1 MPVRACVVLDFWKPL
16 SDSSLIDMSQDQLTY
31 TRATTAALIGLSMQ
45 FVLVVLLA
53 ILGLYAESKA
63 VLAAAFYSLPGL
75 AIWVLL
81 WLIYKQHQLERA
93 ETLEASKLAE
103 TDARSAA
110 LFEEA
115 GSQLAQAKAR
125 LETLYTWGVRSVSA
139 LVAVYLVGVGGLLL
153 YLNNKDLTDGTLQQ
167 APISE
172 TLNVSLFALLLVVGW
187 MGGFLV
193 ARYVAGM
200 TRVDSWQALRGGAS
214 TLIGNVFL
222 GVLPV
227 LVATG
232 LLFLGNSVGF
242 VYLPLIIPAI
252 MVLLGVEVV
261 LGMVFGFYRPRKGN
275 EFVRP
280 AFDSRLLGWLTRPES
295 IGKIFSETV
304 NYQFGFE
311 VSKSWFM
318 RLLGKALLP
327 LAGVCAA
334 VVVGM
339 TSLVL
344 VEPHQKAVVTLNGA
358 FVRIADPGLSFK
370 APWPFGKAVPHD
382 VGRIHSIKLGSRAHI
397 GDEHKMDGPILW
409 TNQHVQE
416 GATEQLLITAP
427 PPGAGTTGD
436 KDSVLGEMIGADV
449 DVKFRIADLKAYSGI
464 DHPKMGTSSPEVLL
478 RTIAQHEVTRFFA
491 TNDTDQLLSS
501 GRATAGTQLQ
511 FAIQEELDKYA
522 VGLEI
527 VFVSVSGV
535 HPPQEVAD
543 DYHARI
549 NALQESQTAEAKALQ
564 EADIVLATVAGDR
577 ERAARFSELV
587 QAYTDLSN
595 SIKQYDEGS
604 AERVALQEEA
614 DRQRIAI
621 ELLMI
626 RSGGQVGQRMSQA
639 RATRWS
645 QALSAEAR
653 DKRLTAEL
661 KAYELAPRYYPV
673 SRYLDTL
680 VAGLADRP
688 KTVIGSDADV
698 SNPEVVLDLP
708 LGSAGGGFQP

>member
-1 MPVRACVVLDFWKPL
+1 
-16 SDSSLIDMSQDQLTY
+16 MSQDQLTY
-31 TRATTAALIGLSMQ
+31 TRATTASLIGLAMQ
-45 FVLVVLLA
+45 FVLALLLV

-63 VLAAAFYSLPGL
+63 VLAAAFYTLPGL
-75 AIWVLL
+75 AIWLLL

-93 ETLEASKLAE
+93 EALEASKLAE

-110 LFEEA
+110 LFDEA
-115 GSQLAQAKAR
+115 GSQLAQAKTR
-125 LETLYTWGVRSVSA
+125 LENLYKWGVRVVSGLTA
-139 LVAVYLVGVGGLLL
+139 AYFIGVGVLLL
-153 YLNNKDLTDGTLQQ
+153 YLNNKALDLGTLAD
-167 APISE
+167 APLSE
-172 TLNVSLFALLLVVGW
+172 TVNVSLFGLLLVVGW

-222 GVLPV
+222 GVLPIII
-227 LVATG
+227 ATA
-232 LLFLGNSVGF
+232 LLLLGNNVGF
-242 VYLPLIIPAI
+242 VYLALIIPAI
-252 MVLLGVEVV
+252 MVLLGIEVV

-295 IGKIFSETV
+295 IGKIFSETL

-327 LAGVCAA
+327 LAGVCFA
-334 VVVGM
+334 VVIGM
-339 TSLVL
+339 TSVVI
-344 VEPHQKAVVTLNGA
+344 VEPHQQAIVTTNGA

-370 APWPFGKAVPHD
+370 APWPFGKAEKHD
-382 VGRIHSIKLGSRAHI
+382 VQRVHSIRLGSRAHI
-397 GDEHKMDGPILW
+397 DDDHKIMGPILW
-409 TNQHVQE
+409 TNPHVEE
-416 GATEQLLITAP
+416 GATEELLITAP
-427 PPGAGTTGD
+427 PPGIGTTGS
-436 KDSVLGEMIGADV
+436 KDSVLGEMIGADI
-449 DVKFRIADLKAYSGI
+449 DVKYRISDLKKYAGI
-464 DHPKMGTSSPEVLL
+464 EDPEKGTTNPEVLL
-478 RTIAQHEVTRFFA
+478 QTVAQHEVTRYFA

-501 GRATAGTQLQ
+501 GRATAGTDLQ
-511 FAIQEELDKYA
+511 SAIQAELDKYA
-522 VGLEI
+522 VGLEV

-564 EADIVLATVAGDR
+564 EADIILAMVAGDR
-577 ERAARFSELV
+577 ERAARLSEMV
-587 QAYTDLSN
+587 QTFTDLSAEL
-595 SIKQYDEGS
+595 KQLEDGS
-604 AERVALQEEA
+604 EKRNERQAEA

-626 RSGGQVGQRMSQA
+626 ESGGMVGQRMAEA
-639 RATRWS
+639 RAARWS
-645 QALSAEAR
+645 QSLGAEAR

-661 KAYELAPRYYPV
+661 QAYENAPRYYPV
-673 SRYLDTL
+673 SRYLDAI

-688 KTVIGSDADV
+688 KTVIGSDAEV

-708 LGSAGGGFQP
+708 LGSSGGGAIPR